1 MSTIDSQLLHVHRKP
16 IYQKRPPIADN
27 HTSVTRA
34 HSPSP
39 RKTVF
44 TSRRRH
50 STPQASTI
58 RVVEL
63 KSPQT
68 NAMVKHYYL
77 NTRATRALKEQNPKS
92 DLIKCPPRPITLMKP
107 RYQDERTIR
116 LPATPTSINSST
128 DFFLSTPRINRS
140 LMAETPKHY
149 YLNTRATRALKEQN
163 PKSDLIKCPPR
174 PITLM
179 KPRYQD
185 ERTIRLP
192 ATPTSINSSTDFF
205 LSTPR
210 INRSLMAE
218 TPSSIASEL
227 QSINQ
232 SISTKR
238 QWHKRQKSF
247 SFDFG
252 SQVFMSDD
260 ESLEDDA
267 YNLNSTKTCK
277 CCYRQCSCQFPYRS
291 FHQCHYSCTLCCW
304 IICLLLALA
313 LLAGIY
319 LVVKVLEP

>member
-27 HTSVTRA
+27 HTSVSRA

-58 RVVEL
+58 RIVEL
-63 KSPQT
+63 KSPQA

-107 RYQDERTIR
+107 RYQDERT
-116 LPATPTSINSST
+116 
-128 DFFLSTPRINRS
+128 F
-140 LMAETPKHY
+140 
-149 YLNTRATRALKEQN
+149 
-163 PKSDLIKCPPR
+163 
-174 PITLM
+174 
-179 KPRYQD
+179 
-185 ERTIRLP
+185 RLP

-304 IICLLLALA
+304 IICLLLAFA

-319 LVVKVLEP
+319 LVVRVLEP